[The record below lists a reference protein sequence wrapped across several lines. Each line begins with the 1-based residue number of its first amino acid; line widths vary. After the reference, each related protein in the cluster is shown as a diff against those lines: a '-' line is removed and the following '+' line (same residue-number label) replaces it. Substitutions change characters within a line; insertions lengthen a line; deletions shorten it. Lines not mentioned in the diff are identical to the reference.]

1 MSKTRS
7 ARSTG
12 SRKGKCGAIRQA
24 APGQPANG
32 HRPAEIKPQ
41 KQSSLRS
48 AFERLRQSEET
59 YRQIVEQSP
68 DGILLHRQGTII
80 FANSACASFFGASSA
95 DGLLR
100 KQILDRVHP
109 SDREAVK
116 QRIQRYRLDFETVRH
131 NETKFLRLDGR
142 EIYAEVAAC
151 SVMYQGEAAAQ
162 VTLRDISLRK
172 EAEERFYKAF
182 NAIPEP
188 MTIASA
194 SEGRYLDVNESFLRV
209 TGYSREEVI
218 GRTSLEL
225 KFWERPEDRARL
237 VEILEKQGS
246 VRDLEI
252 TFLTKSGEQRTGLDS
267 AEIIERAGEKC
278 ILAIFKDITE
288 KKILEQQR
296 KRAEEAL
303 ALRAAELARSN
314 AELAQF
320 AYVASHDL
328 QEPLRM
334 VASYTQLLAKRYGDK
349 LDPDARDFIGYAV
362 DGATRM
368 QALIAELLNYSRVG
382 THGKAF
388 QPSNCESILERVL
401 AVLKLAV
408 SESGTVV
415 SHDPLPT
422 VMGDEMQ
429 LTQLFQ
435 NLLANALK
443 FRGQTPPRIH
453 VSAERKENAWQFFV
467 RDNGIGIAPEYAE
480 RIFMIFQRLHSRSEY
495 PGTGIG
501 LAICKKIVE
510 RHGGRIWVQSQPG
523 SGATF
528 FFTIPDDNTG
538 TEQERG

>member
-1 MSKTRS
+1 MSKIRS
-7 ARSTG
+7 APPTG
-12 SRKGKCGAIRQA
+12 SRTGKRGAIRRA
-24 APGQPANG
+24 APSPPANG
-32 HRPAEIKPQ
+32 RRPAEINPR
-41 KQSSLRS
+41 KQSGLRS

-59 YRQIVEQSP
+59 YRQLVEQSP
-68 DGILLHRQGTII
+68 DGILVHRQGTIL

-95 DGLLR
+95 ADLLG
-100 KQILDRVHP
+100 KQLLDRIHP

-116 QRIQRYRLDFETVRH
+116 QRIQRHRLDFETVRH
-131 NETKFLRLDGR
+131 NETKFLRLDGK
-142 EIYAEVAAC
+142 ETYAEVAAR

-182 NAIPEP
+182 NASPEP

-194 SEGRYLDVNESFLRV
+194 SDGRYLDVNESFLRV

-252 TFLTKSGEQRTGLDS
+252 TFLTKLGEQRTGLDS
-267 AEIIERAGEKC
+267 AEIIELAGQKC

-296 KRAEEAL
+296 NRAEDAL
-303 ALRAAELARSN
+303 ARRAAELARSN

-334 VASYTQLLAKRYGDK
+334 VASYTQLLSKRYGDK

-382 THGKAF
+382 THGKVF
-388 QPSNCESILERVL
+388 QLSNCEAILERVL

-408 SESGTVV
+408 SENSAVV

-429 LTQLFQ
+429 LSQLFQ
-435 NLLANALK
+435 NLVANALK
-443 FRGQTPPRIH
+443 FRGHTPPQIH
-453 VSAERKENAWQFFV
+453 VSAERKENAWQFSV
-467 RDNGIGIAPEYAE
+467 VDNGIGIAPEYAE
-480 RIFMIFQRLHSRSEY
+480 RVFMIFQRLHSRSEY

-528 FFTIPDDNTG
+528 FFTIPDGNSG
-538 TEQERG
+538 AEQERG

>member
-1 MSKTRS
+1 VSKTRS
-7 ARSTG
+7 ARPNG
-12 SRKGKCGAIRQA
+12 SRKRKCEANLHA
-24 APGQPANG
+24 ARGQPANG
-32 HRPAEIKPQ
+32 HRPAEINSR
-41 KQSSLRS
+41 KQAGLQS

-68 DGILLHRQGTII
+68 EGILLHRGGTIL
-80 FANSACASFFGASSA
+80 FANSACASFFGVPWA
-95 DGLLR
+95 DGMVG
-100 KQILDRVHP
+100 KQILDWVHP
-109 SDREAVK
+109 CHREAVK
-116 QRIQRYRLDFETVRH
+116 QRIQRHRLDFETVRQ
-131 NETKFLRLDGR
+131 NETTFLRLDGK
-142 EIYAEVAAC
+142 EAYAEVVAC
-151 SVMYQGEAAAQ
+151 SVMYRGESAAQ

-182 NAIPEP
+182 NANPEP

-194 SEGRYLDVNESFLRV
+194 SEGYYLDVNESFLRV

-225 KFWERPEDRARL
+225 NFWERPEDRAKL
-237 VEILEKQGS
+237 IEIVEKEGS

-252 TFLTKSGEQRTGLDS
+252 TFLTKSRDRRTALDS
-267 AEIIERAGEKC
+267 AEIVELAGQKC

-296 KRAEEAL
+296 DQAEEAL
-303 ALRAAELARSN
+303 ALRAADLARSN

-349 LDPDARDFIGYAV
+349 LDADARDFIGYAV

-368 QALIAELLNYSRVG
+368 QSLITELLNYSRVG
-382 THGKAF
+382 TQGKAF
-388 QPSNCESILERVL
+388 QPVNCETILERVL
-401 AVLKLAV
+401 AVLKLAMN
-408 SESGTVV
+408 ESGAMV

-429 LTQLFQ
+429 LSQLFQ
-435 NLLANALK
+435 NLVANALK
-443 FRGQTPPRIH
+443 FRRDTPPQVH
-453 VSAERKENAWQFFV
+453 VSAERHEHAWQFSV
-467 RDNGIGIAPEYAE
+467 RDNGIGISPDHAE

-510 RHGGRIWVQSQPG
+510 RHCGRIWLKSQPG
-523 SGATF
+523 NGATF
-528 FFTIPDDNTG
+528 FFTIPDDKIRPG
-538 TEQERG
+538 EARG